1 VKSTWSVFTLLAAL
15 GLLAA
20 CVGRFDYVRP
30 VSIETPTHSLA
41 VAKGRED
48 VWRQVP
54 VSPIRDRFLIQG
66 LDRDTGV
73 ITLTYSGD
81 PERYVDCGYITSYVK
96 NVRGERTYRFA
107 AATASTEY
115 ELMTGREILSIAR
128 QMGLDARIEVAVTPV
143 GEKETQISATARY
156 VLSRTMLVR
165 DTQGRLETISHLI
178 NFTTDQEG
186 TFPGAVACRPNGMLE
201 SDVLSAFAQ

>member
-1 VKSTWSVFTLLAAL
+1 MWGVFTILAAL

-30 VSIETPTHSLA
+30 VSVETPTHA
-41 VAKGRED
+41 VVVAKGRED
-48 VWRQVP
+48 VWRQMS
-54 VSPIRDRFLIQG
+54 VSPVRDRFVING
-66 LDRDTGV
+66 RDGDTGV

-128 QMGLDARIEVAVTPV
+128 QMGLEARIAVKVTPI
-143 GEKETQISATARY
+143 GEKETQISATAQY
-156 VLSRTMLVR
+156 VLARTMLVR
-165 DTQGRLETISHLI
+165 DTQGRVQTISHLI
-178 NFTTDQEG
+178 NFTSDQEG
-186 TFPGAVACRPNGMLE
+186 TFPGAVACRPSGMLE
-201 SDVLSAFAQ
+201 TDVLSAFAH